1 MEIKRIE
8 KGSIEIPTA
17 STGDIAFLLIVFF
30 MVTTVFRAEQGLRIN
45 LPAAENAK
53 KLPNKGV
60 AHIWIGEDGIIS
72 IDDNI
77 VPVSYVGI
85 LQARK
90 AAENPGLITSVEAD
104 KNVNYGVVNDV
115 FDELSANKVLRISLA
130 TKKRRI

>member
-1 MEIKRIE
+1 M
-8 KGSIEIPTA
+8 
-17 STGDIAFLLIVFF
+17 
-30 MVTTVFRAEQGLRIN
+30 
-45 LPAAENAK
+45 
-53 KLPNKGV
+53 

-77 VPVSYVGI
+77 VPVNYVGI

-130 TKKRRI
+130 TKKLRL